1 MNIDSLREQFI
12 VDDDVLKS
20 RLESLV
26 AKALKHCRVDK
37 KGQVLVT
44 ASDLSGRDQVKL
56 VLAARGIAVAL
67 DESIRSE
74 VSVAEIGKFTGL
86 PGNQVRARVKE
97 CIEQKFAESC
107 GTGIY
112 RAMPYKI
119 EAFLDS
125 LAPPATE
132 KK

>member
-1 MNIDSLREQFI
+1 MNIDSLRQQFI
-12 VDDDVLKS
+12 LDDDVLKS
-20 RLESLV
+20 RLEGLV
-26 AKALKHCRVDK
+26 AKALKHCRIDK

-44 ASDLSGRDQVKL
+44 ASNLSGRDQVKL
-56 VLAARGIAVAL
+56 VLAARAIAVEL
-67 DESIRSE
+67 DESIRCE
-74 VSVAEIGKFTGL
+74 VTVAEIGKFTGL

-112 RAMPYKI
+112 RAMSYKI

-125 LAPPATE
+125 LEPRAMQ